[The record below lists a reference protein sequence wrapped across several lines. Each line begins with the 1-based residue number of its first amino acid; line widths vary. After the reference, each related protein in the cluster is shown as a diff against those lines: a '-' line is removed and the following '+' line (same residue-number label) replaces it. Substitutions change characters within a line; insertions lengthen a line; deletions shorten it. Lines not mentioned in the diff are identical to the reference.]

1 MESFPNRGG
10 NIKDSYLNGSMHSV
24 NLFSEFIIISFQL
37 VLLAFLFKF
46 LCTNYNPNTSNHV

>member
-10 NIKDSYLNGSMHSV
+10 NIKDSDLNGSMHSR

-37 VLLAFLFKF
+37 VLLTFLFEF
-46 LCTNYNPNTSNHV
+46 PCTNYNPYTSNHA